1 MWVPRTSSS
10 GANLAVVTNVLIATD
25 SNSVFE
31 AVDSALSDGNC
42 KVMRVRAGQDV
53 LPVLGVKD
61 IDLVLL
67 DLQIGNMG
75 GIATCI
81 AIRQE
86 QGFDR
91 LYDVPVALLLDRD
104 ADRHLAEVVD
114 ADAWLVKPLNPIQ
127 IRKMAT
133 SLFNREPA
141 EPLSS

>member
-1 MWVPRTSSS
+1 MVPT
-10 GANLAVVTNVLIATD
+10 VLIATD
-25 SNSVFE
+25 SNSIFE
-31 AVDSALSDGNC
+31 AVDSALADAET

-53 LPVLGVKD
+53 MPVLGVREV
-61 IDLVLL
+61 DLVLL

-75 GIATCI
+75 GVATCI

-104 ADRHLAEVVD
+104 ADVHMAQEAD

-127 IRKMAT
+127 IRKMAGGLLNPVT
-133 SLFNREPA
+133 TD
-141 EPLSS
+141 

>member
-1 MWVPRTSSS
+1 MVPT
-10 GANLAVVTNVLIATD
+10 VLIATD
-25 SNSVFE
+25 SNSIFE
-31 AVDSALSDGNC
+31 AVDSALADTET

-53 LPVLGVKD
+53 MPVLGVREV
-61 IDLVLL
+61 DLVLL

-75 GIATCI
+75 GVATCI

-104 ADRHLAEVVD
+104 ADVHMAQEAD

-133 SLFNREPA
+133 GLLNPVTTD
-141 EPLSS
+141 

>member
-1 MWVPRTSSS
+1 M
-10 GANLAVVTNVLIATD
+10 LIATD
-25 SNSVFE
+25 SNSIFE
-31 AVDSALSDGNC
+31 AVDSALADAET

-53 LPVLGVKD
+53 MPVLGIRDV
-61 IDLVLL
+61 DLVLL

-104 ADRHLAEVVD
+104 ADRHMAENAD

-133 SLFNREPA
+133 SLLTPVPA
-141 EPLSS
+141 D

>member
-1 MWVPRTSSS
+1 MVS
-10 GANLAVVTNVLIATD
+10 NVLIATD

-31 AVDSALSDGNC
+31 AVDSALSDGDRT
-42 KVMRVRAGQDV
+42 VMRVRAGQDV
-53 LPVLGVKD
+53 LPVLGVRE

-75 GIATCI
+75 GVATCI

-91 LYDVPVALLLDRD
+91 LYDVPVGLLLDRD
-104 ADRHLAEVVD
+104 ADRHLAEEAE

-133 SLFNREPA
+133 TL
-141 EPLSS
+141 LK